1 MSPSESSEPLETA
14 LDELYGVEASEFV
27 ATRKRLAAELKT
39 AGETAAAKELL
50 TARRPTT
57 TAWAL
62 NQLSRTEPAL
72 VETFLE
78 RSRDLEAAQTG
89 ELAGGRDALR
99 EVMREQRAALAEATE
114 AAMNALGTRASESY
128 RGQILATLHAASADP
143 EVGEQL
149 AQGRFIR
156 ELTGATGFLDAPG
169 LTLVPDLAPPPPRK
183 RPASGAR
190 TRGSEA
196 GDDAGV
202 GKVDKRAERAAAAQ
216 ARADAEAKQRAD
228 RERAA
233 AEAFARQVAE
243 AEESAQVAEDAAQ
256 AAEADATAASQL
268 VEQLE
273 RDLAAARR
281 DVRATSERATS
292 ARRESARQARAATK
306 LRSRGPRSS

>member
-1 MSPSESSEPLETA
+1 MSPSEPSEPLETA

-27 ATRKRLAAELKT
+27 ATRKRLAAELRR
-39 AGETAAAKELL
+39 AGETGAAKELL

-62 NQLSRTEPAL
+62 NQLRRTEPAL
-72 VETFLE
+72 VEAFLE

-89 ELAGGRDALR
+89 ELEGGRDALR
-99 EVMREQRAALAEATE
+99 EAMREQRSALAAVTD
-114 AAMNALGTRASESY
+114 AAMAALGTRANESY

-169 LTLVPDLAPPPPRK
+169 LTLVPDLEPRPPRAARK
-183 RPASGAR
+183 PPEPAAKADMK
-190 TRGSEA
+190 T
-196 GDDAGV
+196 
-202 GKVDKRAERAAAAQ
+202 DKRAERAAAAK
-216 ARADAEAKQRAD
+216 ARADAEAQRRAE

-233 AEAFARQVAE
+233 AEAFARQVAD
-243 AEESAQVAEDAAQ
+243 AEQAAQDAEDTAR
-256 AAEADATAASQL
+256 AAEAEAAAAGER

-273 RDLAAARR
+273 RDLDDARR
-281 DVRATSERATS
+281 AVRTTSERAAS

-306 LRSRGPRSS
+306 LRSRGPRIGS